1 MPRPALTD
9 EQRKV
14 IRRTIREAAAR
25 LYADNDLTKV
35 SVRAIAE
42 QAGVS
47 VGTVYAHFGS
57 LSELLQSLWRQ
68 PVRKLVE
75 QMTKIAENVSDPAEQ
90 LAAFLQAY
98 VRFSVEEP
106 QVFRRALLYVRPE
119 SVQPPEQAA
128 LSSDRFF
135 RLIRQAISQGQEAKL
150 FRPGDPDRLAQ
161 MVLSA
166 VHGAL
171 ALPVNWH
178 RLALQPGTEV
188 AEQTISAQLEW
199 LQTPG

>member
-75 QMTKIAENVSDPAEQ
+75 QMTQIAENVSDPAEQ

-150 FRPGDPDRLAQ
+150 FRPGDPDMLAQ